1 MRKVTSIARNIHII
15 GRSESS
21 AGPTGI
27 FTRSGTFSPGGIL
40 TREASKDA
48 VLAAPTR
55 TASSCAYRPVLEVYA
70 RPAGPRAAACRPRT
84 KAAGPRRQRH
94 RGHAGLGA
102 IEHRDRNG
110 QRPSLRRDEQPD
122 QAAGPAAD
130 IPTVS
135 RPDATASA
143 SPARSATSPLQV
155 ATRGDVN
162 RG

>member
-21 AGPTGI
+21 AGPTGIFTRAGI

-70 RPAGPRAAACRPRT
+70 PASWTAGCGVQTQDQGGRTQAATAS
-84 KAAGPRRQRH
+84 GPRRPR
-94 RGHAGLGA
+94 
-102 IEHRDRNG
+102 RDRAP
-110 QRPSLRRDEQPD
+110 RP
-122 QAAGPAAD
+122 
-130 IPTVS
+130 
-135 RPDATASA
+135 
-143 SPARSATSPLQV
+143 
-155 ATRGDVN
+155 
-162 RG
+162 